1 MIPDKLYINLKILGR
16 IQKNGKI
23 TRSYDGIIALETDSF
38 HQCVKRFMRYDSRKQ
53 SIFEINSIIN
63 ECFNI
68 LHNLLNLKHMQQ
80 KYSYTSEYMKTCED
94 IYTLVKH
101 LEEACLGISN
111 LKFTYINDINI
122 EAQLEIII
130 TKINNTIRDTKN
142 ALIEFVSSLP
152 NDKKKIFSSLT
163 IDSSNISK
171 VSQDD
176 IKELIIEQNRIIKD
190 KIDME
195 VSMNNFQ
202 ECE

>member
-23 TRSYDGIIALETDSF
+23 TRSYDGIIALESDSF
-38 HQCVKRFMRYDSRKQ
+38 HQCIKRFMRYDSRKQ

-80 KYSYTSEYMKTCED
+80 KYSNTSEYLKTCED
-94 IYTLVKH
+94 IHTLVKH

-130 TKINNTIRDTKN
+130 AKINNVIRDTKN
-142 ALIEFVSSLP
+142 ILLTLISYLS
-152 NDKKKIFSSLT
+152 NDKRKIFSNLVMNPE
-163 IDSSNISK
+163 DSNNSNQLETSK
-171 VSQDD
+171 GLED
-176 IKELIIEQNRIIKD
+176 LKD
-190 KIDME
+190 KIDSE
-195 VSMNNFQ
+195 VSLNNFQ

>member
-23 TRSYDGIIALETDSF
+23 TRSYDGIIALESDSF
-38 HQCVKRFMRYDSRKQ
+38 HQCIKRFMRYDSRKQ

-80 KYSYTSEYMKTCED
+80 KYSNTSEYLKTCED
-94 IYTLVKH
+94 INTLVKH

-130 TKINNTIRDTKN
+130 AKINNVIRDTKN
-142 ALIEFVSSLP
+142 ILLTLISYLS
-152 NDKKKIFSSLT
+152 NDKRKIFSNLVMNPE
-163 IDSSNISK
+163 DSNNSNHLETSK
-171 VSQDD
+171 VLED
-176 IKELIIEQNRIIKD
+176 LKD
-190 KIDME
+190 KTESEI
-195 VSMNNFQ
+195 SLNNFQ
-202 ECE
+202 DCDE